1 MKSVTQP
8 LFLGTAMALLAW
20 SSAASAQ
27 AAPDAEVDGVPEQSG
42 EADNPTGLNT
52 IVVTAQRRE
61 QDATRVPISIEVIGG
76 DDIAE
81 AVISTLEE
89 VTLSVPNFQITQT
102 GLTTQTYI
110 RGIGSGNDPAFEQSV
125 AQFVDGVSY
134 GRAQLTRAPFFDLQR
149 VEVLRGPQ
157 SILFGKNS
165 TAGAVSI
172 ITAQPTDYFEAGAT
186 ATYTP
191 VFNSFEGQ
199 AFVSGPLADG
209 LSGRLAVRGLSEEGY
224 VYNTAKDRDEP
235 LRDEI
240 AGRAALRYESGN
252 FAATLKGEYSKFD
265 VEGRNLVVSQDVATV
280 DAAPGVPLTFATAL
294 AGAGLP
300 GALQDT
306 SFNYR
311 RQADADDFDRTEF
324 YNGTFTTETDFG
336 GATLTT
342 VTGILGYDRDT
353 SVDLDFTTASILG
366 GLTRESYEQ
375 ISQEI
380 RVATDDLLPLSV
392 IAGAYFEHNRLEYSD
407 VTALGPDLANLGFG
421 VIADIAAA
429 RDFEQ
434 TSDTYSIFAQ
444 VQWRVTDNLRVI
456 PGLRVAIDDKS
467 ASRRLVARNGAFS
480 FDGSL
485 VTGAVPITVLQT
497 ALGFSLDNPV
507 AGVGHDLNSSR
518 SEQNVVPSL
527 TVELDVTDDILLF
540 GSYREGYKGFGFDAR
555 SNNNSSFGFDDEE
568 VSSYE
573 LGLRASLPGNRAS
586 FGLTLYRS
594 TYSDL
599 QISQFDGTVGFNVG
613 NAGETRTQGV
623 EANAR
628 YAIARGVALNASAAY
643 LDFEYLDFRRG
654 NCAFGETPDGDV
666 VNGVQLCDYTGRR
679 GRFTPELNLYGGLSV
694 DRPLFGN
701 IRLKANASASYTG
714 EHNVHDNLD
723 PAGLVDG
730 YTIVDARIGVGGD
743 NWTIAAVGKNL
754 LDETFRTYA
763 AQVPFA
769 SNVGANTQYATASR
783 PRSVA
788 IQLQLRY

>member
-8 LFLGTAMALLAW
+8 LYLGTAMALLAW
-20 SSAASAQ
+20 SSGASAQ
-27 AAPDAEVDGVPEQSG
+27 TTRDADADGVAEQPG
-42 EADNPTGLNT
+42 EADNAAALDT

-76 DDIAE
+76 EDIADT
-81 AVISTLEE
+81 AISTLEE

-165 TAGAVSI
+165 TAGALSI
-172 ITAQPTDYFEAGAT
+172 ITAQPTDYLEAGAT
-186 ATYTP
+186 ATYTD
-191 VFNSFEGQ
+191 VFEGFEGQ

-209 LSGRLAVRGLSEEGY
+209 LSARLAVRGLTENGY
-224 VYNTAKDRDEP
+224 VFNTTKDRTEP
-235 LRDEI
+235 RLDEI
-240 AGRAALRYESGN
+240 AGRATVRYESGN
-252 FAATLKGEYSKFD
+252 FTATLKGEYSKFD
-265 VEGRNLVVSQDVATV
+265 VEGRNLVVSQDVATTE
-280 DAAPGVPLTFATAL
+280 AAPGVPLTFATAL
-294 AGAGLP
+294 TGAGLP

-311 RQADADDFDRTEF
+311 RQADQDEFDNTEF

-336 GATLTT
+336 SATLTT
-342 VTGILGYDRDT
+342 VTGYVGYDRDT
-353 SVDLDFTTASILG
+353 SVDLDFTSASILG

-375 ISQEI
+375 FSQEI
-380 RVATDDLLPLSV
+380 RVATDDSLPLSV
-392 IAGAYFEHNRLEYSD
+392 IAGAYFEHNQLDYSD
-407 VTALGPDLANLGFG
+407 ITALGPDLANLGFG
-421 VIADIAAA
+421 VIADIGAV

-434 TSDTYSIFAQ
+434 TSDTYSLFAQ
-444 VQWRVTDNLRVI
+444 LQWRVADGFRII
-456 PGLRVAIDDKS
+456 PGLRLAIDEKT
-467 ASRRLVARNGAFS
+467 ASRSLVARNGAFS
-480 FDGSL
+480 FDGPL
-485 VTGAVPITVLQT
+485 VTNPVPITVLQT
-497 ALGFSLDNPV
+497 ALGFSLDNAV
-507 AGVGHDLNSSR
+507 AGAGHDLNRSR
-518 SEQNVVPSL
+518 SEKNIVPSL
-527 TVELDVTDDILLF
+527 AVEFDVTDDILLF

-555 SNNNSSFGFDDEE
+555 SNNNTSFGFDDEE

-586 FGLTLYRS
+586 FGVTLYRS

-613 NAGETRTQGV
+613 NAGETRTQGI

-628 YAIARGVALNASAAY
+628 YAVAPGIAINASAAY

-654 NCAFGETPDGDV
+654 NCAFGETPNGDV
-666 VNGVQLCDYTGRR
+666 VGGVQLCDYTGRR
-679 GRFTPELNLYGGLSV
+679 ARFTPEFNVYGGLSV
-694 DRPLFGN
+694 DKPLFGDL
-701 IRLKANASASYTG
+701 RLKINADASYTG

-723 PAGLVDG
+723 PAGVVDG
-730 YTIVDARIGVGGD
+730 YTIVDARVGVGGE

-754 LDETFRTYA
+754 LDERFRTYA

-788 IQLQLRY
+788 IQFQVRY